1 MNKHNINHLQEQ
13 AKRHEQDLLNVRIT
27 LCEELFLSHYEK
39 LKEVISCLERK
50 SKCDEIK
57 YNKLNDTQFVFS
69 CTFIGKT
76 SIITFDYADG
86 WICNVTGDR
95 DDGTIIS
102 ECENINKFCSEL
114 VNIISS

>member
-57 YNKLNDTQFVFS
+57 
-69 CTFIGKT
+69 
-76 SIITFDYADG
+76 
-86 WICNVTGDR
+86 
-95 DDGTIIS
+95 
-102 ECENINKFCSEL
+102 
-114 VNIISS
+114 